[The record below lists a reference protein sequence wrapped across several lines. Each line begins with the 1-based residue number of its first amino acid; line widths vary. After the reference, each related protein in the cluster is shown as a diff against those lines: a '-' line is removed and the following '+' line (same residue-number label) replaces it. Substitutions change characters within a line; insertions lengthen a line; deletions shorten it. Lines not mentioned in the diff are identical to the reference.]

1 MHGLALFLLERS
13 KVAMANSEND
23 TIAAISTPVGE
34 GRISIIRISGD
45 DAVKV
50 AQRI

>member
-1 MHGLALFLLERS
+1 
-13 KVAMANSEND
+13 MANSEND

-34 GRISIIRISGD
+34 GGISIIRISGD

-50 AQRI
+50 AQRIYKGKKSRQSSNSYH